1 MWKTLDFNPAYE
13 ISDLGE
19 VRKIENGYC
28 PKFYKDKDGYVSC
41 SLNMGKGKKQKF
53 RVHRLVALTFI
64 PNPKNKPE
72 VNHKNSIRDD
82 NRAENLEWVTR
93 SENEKHAYREG
104 RNQELRNKAR
114 ETIKFAISAQEI
126 KVRQI
131 DPVSHLTIGEYKS
144 MSEAE
149 RQTGINHR
157 NISRACSKQG
167 TAGGYIWQKV

>member
-104 RNQELRNKAR
+104 RN
-114 ETIKFAISAQEI
+114 
-126 KVRQI
+126 
-131 DPVSHLTIGEYKS
+131 
-144 MSEAE
+144 
-149 RQTGINHR
+149 
-157 NISRACSKQG
+157 
-167 TAGGYIWQKV
+167 